1 MKKFSVIFVAMLI
14 ALMLFVGC
22 ENKPKERAA
31 TKEDAEVVM
40 KLFVASQYLAQHPTD
55 AVHVDKK
62 NFVVDFDNAAL
73 KTTDHK
79 IDLDVVINGKM
90 SASFSNG
97 GEVVTSVLDFTTGTK
112 VDGKAHKLYLKQV
125 ATVNSSDPSKNSTT
139 YEIILDGYK
148 LTDIDKIELN

>member
-1 MKKFSVIFVAMLI
+1 
-14 ALMLFVGC
+14 
-22 ENKPKERAA
+22 
-31 TKEDAEVVM
+31 
-40 KLFVASQYLAQHPTD
+40 
-55 AVHVDKK
+55 
-62 NFVVDFDNAAL
+62 
-73 KTTDHK
+73 
-79 IDLDVVINGKM
+79 M